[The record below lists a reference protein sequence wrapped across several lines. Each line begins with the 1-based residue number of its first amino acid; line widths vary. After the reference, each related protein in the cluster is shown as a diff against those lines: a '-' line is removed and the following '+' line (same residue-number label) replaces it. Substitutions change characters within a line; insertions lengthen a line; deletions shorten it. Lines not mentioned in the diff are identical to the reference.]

1 MTSEFRVIWQAS
13 GKVQRV
19 DYYTTL
25 RGAEGRIK
33 ELGKRRKLRYARIET
48 RKVGKWIRDWKL

>member
-1 MTSEFRVIWQAS
+1 MASEFRVIWQAL

-25 RGAEGRIK
+25 QSAEERIK
-33 ELGKRRKLRYARIET
+33 ALSKRRKLRYARIET
-48 RKVGKWIRDWKL
+48 RKVSKWIRDWRL